1 MAFLYIKTVLTDM
14 YIVQATTSLEVKHR
28 SRVEAKKGNPFEGM
42 YGAILFF
49 FSFFDKRQCNNLR
62 EIASNKFLN
71 HRFPYISL

>member
-49 FSFFDKRQCNNLR
+49 FFFL
-62 EIASNKFLN
+62 
-71 HRFPYISL
+71 SLIKGNATTYER

>member
-28 SRVEAKKGNPFEGM
+28 SRVEAKNGNPFEGM

-49 FSFFDKRQCNNLR
+49 FF
-62 EIASNKFLN
+62 
-71 HRFPYISL
+71 SL